1 MEKDTTYYTGL
12 MVKYFS
18 GEASPEEILHLS
30 DWLSAAQ
37 ENLELF
43 DEFRQ
48 TWLLTTKDALS
59 TNSINLDNEWNQI
72 SDKLIES
79 PSKDVTNELK
89 GSLDNQTSHLK
100 GSPVSRAGRL
110 NDAFDNRVV
119 HLKGALIKSM
129 FRSWKVAASLL
140 FLISVAAVWL
150 YLFPGS
156 QMVEVTALN
165 QNMEYLLPDGSV
177 INLYK
182 GSTIKYSKS
191 FKDKDFRKVS
201 LQGDA
206 WFKVQ
211 RDTTHPFIVA
221 GNDVMVKV
229 LGTTF
234 NVNTL
239 AGNDKVSVELASGK
253 IALYFKGKES
263 EELFLNPGEGALIN
277 TAEQSMQKNVTDDP
291 NSMAWVT
298 GTIIFNNTNFDQV
311 IKTLEKVYQKKIEPV
326 DNGVLNCS
334 LTATFEHQ
342 SLEQVMSVISTT
354 LDLQMTEKNNTIFIK
369 GNCE

>member
-1 MEKDTTYYTGL
+1 MEKNTTYYTGL

-89 GSLDNQTSHLK
+89 GS
-100 GSPVSRAGRL
+100 
-110 NDAFDNRVV
+110 FDNRVV

-165 QNMEYLLPDGSV
+165 QNMECLLPDGSV